1 VSARL
6 SEAFATATDASR
18 AALVG
23 YLTAYDPDREGSLER
38 VVAACEAGLDVLELG
53 VPFSDPNADGPDVQG
68 AMVRAL
74 RAGAT
79 TRGVLELA
87 ARVRERVATPIV
99 LFTYANPLLRLGAEA
114 PSLLADAGVDAVL
127 VLDVPM
133 EESAPLRDPL
143 RARGIHWVG
152 LVAPTTPPERLRD
165 IARAASGFVYLVSLK
180 GVTGAA
186 LDADDT
192 ALRASVAALRAA
204 TDLPIAVGFGV
215 RTGDDVARMSA
226 LADGVVVG
234 SALVRAAQQ
243 GASTLADLV
252 RQLALRTRRAST

>member
-1 VSARL
+1 
-6 SEAFATATDASR
+6 
-18 AALVG
+18 VG
-23 YLTAYDPDREGSLER
+23 YLTAYDPDHQGSLER
-38 VVAACEAGLDVLELG
+38 IVAACEAGLDVLELG

-74 RAGAT
+74 HAGAT

-99 LFTYANPLLRLGAEA
+99 LFTYANPLLRLGAAA
-114 PSLLADAGVDAVL
+114 PGLLADAGIDAVL
-127 VLDVPM
+127 VLDVPV
-133 EESAPLRDPL
+133 EESAPLREPL
-143 RARGIHWVG
+143 RVRGIDWIG
-152 LVAPTTPPERLRD
+152 LVAPTTPPARLRA
-165 IARAASGFVYLVSLK
+165 IAAAASGFVYLVSLK

-192 ALRASVAALRAA
+192 RLRTNVAALREV

-234 SALVRAAQQ
+234 SALVRAAEQ

-252 RQLALRTRRAST
+252 GRLALRTRRSSP